1 MSNSKSLKIV
11 LIVSMT
17 AMSIFIFYQAFSQ
30 NTTEATFI
38 ENIRLADTN
47 NNLAMLE
54 DEQLTEIGKNICI
67 SSSSWVDQ
75 KDSIG
80 KIYEI
85 INVSANLDNED
96 NRLIP
101 IFRFQSIYEI
111 CPENIEILENIFN
124 GN

>member
-17 AMSIFIFYQAFSQ
+17 AMSIFIFYQAFNQ
-30 NTTEATFI
+30 NTTEVTFI

-111 CPENIEILENIFN
+111 CPENIEFLENIFN

>member
-1 MSNSKSLKIV
+1 MFNSKSLKIV
-11 LIVSMT
+11 LITSMT
-17 AMSIFIFYQAFSQ
+17 AMSIFIFYQAFNQ
-30 NTTEATFI
+30 NTTEAAFI

-54 DEQLTEIGKNICI
+54 DEQLIEIGKNICL
-67 SSSSWVDQ
+67 SSNSWINQ

-85 INVSANLDNED
+85 INVFADLDDVN

-111 CPENIEILENIFN
+111 CPENIMFLEKIFN
-124 GN
+124 EN

>member
-17 AMSIFIFYQAFSQ
+17 AMSIFIFYQAFNQ
-30 NTTEATFI
+30 NTMEAIFI

-47 NNLAMLE
+47 NNLAKLE

-111 CPENIEILENIFN
+111 CPENIEFLENIFN

>member
-11 LIVSMT
+11 LITSMT
-17 AMSIFIFYQAFSQ
+17 AMSIFIFYQAFNQ

-38 ENIRLADTN
+38 ENIRLADAN
-47 NNLAMLE
+47 KNLTMLE
-54 DEQLTEIGKNICI
+54 DELLIEIGKNICL
-67 SSSSWVDQ
+67 SSNSWVNQ
-75 KDSIG
+75 KDSIS

-85 INVSANLDNED
+85 INVFADLDDVN

-111 CPENIEILENIFN
+111 CPENIMFLENIFN
-124 GN
+124 EN

>member
-11 LIVSMT
+11 LITSMT
-17 AMSIFIFYQAFSQ
+17 AMSIFIFYQAFNQ

-111 CPENIEILENIFN
+111 CPENIEFLENIFN